1 MEKWREWGKKVLFPS
16 QSSVLG
22 MELCVDTAELQ
33 IPILSKEEIST
44 DEQQIRFST
53 RITPALF
60 TPAPRGAQP
69 CPQPSPLPA
78 PSPPWGSRAEPP
90 GLTPAPKHPHG
101 HHPRAGER
109 SRERDQPFP
118 GQSHSPG
125 RCTPSQHR
133 AGEAGGVPQRP
144 PEGQFWRGHAPRLPS
159 RRSNPALPGRAGEAA
174 AAAAL
179 LDPARLLRKAEG

>member
-1 MEKWREWGKKVLFPS
+1 MERMGEKVLFPS

-22 MELCVDTAELQ
+22 MDLCVDTAELQ
-33 IPILSKEEIST
+33 IPIPSKEDIST

-60 TPAPRGAQP
+60 TPAPCGAQP

-90 GLTPAPKHPHG
+90 GLTPTPKHPRG

-118 GQSHSPG
+118 GQSHSAR
-125 RCTPSQHR
+125 RCSPSQHR
-133 AGEAGGVPQRP
+133 AGEAGGSHRDPLRVNSGR
-144 PEGQFWRGHAPRLPS
+144 AT
-159 RRSNPALPGRAGEAA
+159 LPGCRADGAIRLCPDVLA
-174 AAAAL
+174 RPRPLQL